1 MLPIERRLP
10 LSVMTMNQI
19 VNIPIKSCRIH
30 AGKGDKE
37 AQSMWHLWNHMVFTS
52 LPTFPFQPNS
62 PVSYLST
69 SSLTDKSC
77 SCFGAQLPP
86 GALTN
91 ITLPAPGLDQKS
103 RQQAVV
109 WMAQDVYAA
118 LLNLVRG
125 LKDQLQ
131 MVVVWRDIAQGMD
144 DADGVMK
151 IHDLLVEEL
160 GEEGPMLLGEFGGV
174 DFGTVD
180 GVMRIISTNSEGKGV
195 GNM

>member
-1 MLPIERRLP
+1 MLPIERRPP

-30 AGKGDKE
+30 AGKGDQE
-37 AQSMWHLWNHMVFTS
+37 AQSMWHLWNRMVYS
-52 LPTFPFQPNS
+52 SSPPPFHLTP
-62 PVSYLST
+62 PYLSY
-69 SSLTDKSC
+69 SSLTIHVR
-77 SCFGAQLPP
+77 AQLPP

-109 WMAQDVYAA
+109 WMAQDVYVA

-131 MVVVWRDIAQGMD
+131 MVVVWRDIAHGMD
-144 DADGVMK
+144 DGDGVMK

-174 DFGTVD
+174 DLGLFVD
-180 GVMRIISTNSEGKGV
+180 GVI
-195 GNM
+195 